1 MADLAAPAEPA
12 EPAAGW
18 VRLERVGFRYGG
30 DRVLSGLDLE
40 VGPGERL
47 AILGP
52 NGGGKSTLVRLLLGL
67 LEPSEGRVVW
77 RRPRAGCR
85 LSYVPQFPAF
95 DRGFPM
101 RVEEMVLQGLL
112 RDRPPRT
119 RYRAADRAAVA
130 ALLADLDLADLSG
143 AYLSE
148 LSGGELK
155 RALIARALVGRPDL
169 LVLDE
174 PAASLDEPSRRSLW
188 RHVAALPAETAVLLV
203 THDLGPDTF
212 APRRAVLVDGALE
225 ALAVPDLHR
234 HPMLCGHG
242 HG

>member
-1 MADLAAPAEPA
+1 MAEPA
-12 EPAAGW
+12 RPTAGAEPVPGW
-18 VRLERVGFRYGG
+18 VRLEGVGFHYGG
-30 DRVLSGLDLE
+30 DRVLSGIELE

-67 LEPSEGRVVW
+67 LDPSEGRIVW

-85 LSYVPQFPAF
+85 LAYVPQFPAF

-101 RVEEMVLQGLL
+101 RVAEMVLQGLL
-112 RDRPPRT
+112 RDRPPRS
-119 RYRAADRAAVA
+119 RYRAEDRAAVA

-174 PAASLDEPSRRSLW
+174 PAASLDEPSRRKLW
-188 RHVAALPAETAVLLV
+188 RRVAALPEETAVLLV

-212 APRRAVLVDGALE
+212 VPRRAVLVDGVLE
-225 ALAVPDLHR
+225 TLTVPDLHL
-234 HPMLCGHG
+234 HPLLCGHG